1 MKNTT
6 LTHASILILGSTLS
20 ALSFGNGFSINE
32 QSARTLGQAYS
43 GRASDADNAST
54 IATNPAGMARLKR
67 GEFSF
72 GAAYIDA
79 SSDISDTHASATI
92 PGLGTI
98 PINGTNDGDIVPGI
112 TIPFA
117 YYAQPIN
124 EQWSVGFG
132 VFVPYG
138 LKTDYEN
145 TFQGRYLGVKS
156 ELQII
161 TAQPTV
167 SYNFGNGLALGAGVT
182 YNKIDGK
189 LSRYGIASLGF
200 QNALAKVEG
209 DDTGW
214 GYNLG
219 ALYEINAH
227 TRIGVSYYSTVDYK
241 LEGHTDITNFPAGNQ
256 RYKAS
261 LDLTTPDK
269 LDFGLTH
276 DFTPELTLHVDIM
289 RTNWSELEA
298 IVINNENAISPLL
311 STDRENLDW
320 NNTWSY
326 SLGLSYQLCPQWA
339 VRGGIGFD
347 PSPVEDSTRSVRVP
361 VGDRRQ
367 FALGTTWTPLQ
378 NLSVDFGYLYFR
390 EATAHVDTTQVHSGV
405 AYSYT
410 GTYQN
415 SASIYSLQVNW
426 KI

>member
-1 MKNTT
+1 MKQST
-6 LTHASILILGSTLS
+6 LTHASVLILGSTLS
-20 ALSFGNGFSINE
+20 GLSFGNGFALNE

-54 IATNPAGMARLKR
+54 IASNPAGMSRLKQ

-79 SSDISDTHASATI
+79 SNDISDTHASATI
-92 PGLGTI
+92 PGLGAV
-98 PINGTNDGDIVPGI
+98 PITGTNDGDVVPGI

-124 EQWSVGFG
+124 DHWSVGFG
-132 VFVPYG
+132 VFAPYG
-138 LKTDYEN
+138 LKTDYED

-156 ELQII
+156 ELQVI

-167 SYNFGNGLALGAGVT
+167 SYKFDNGLSLGAGVT
-182 YNKIDGK
+182 YNKINGK
-189 LSRYGIASLGF
+189 LTRRGIASLGF
-200 QNALAKVEG
+200 QNALAQVEG
-209 DDTGW
+209 DDTAW

-227 TRIGVSYYSTVDYK
+227 TRVGVSYYSAVDYK
-241 LEGHTDITNFPAGNQ
+241 LEGHTEITNFPAGDQ

-276 DFTPELTLHVDIM
+276 DFTPELTLHADIT
-289 RTNWSELEA
+289 RTNWSELKE
-298 IVINNENAISPLL
+298 ILVNNENAISPLL
-311 STDRENLDW
+311 SSDRENLDW

-326 SLGLSYQLCPQWA
+326 SLGLSYQICPQLA
-339 VRGGIGFD
+339 VRGGAGID

-361 VGDRRQ
+361 VGDRQQ
-367 FALGTTWTPLQ
+367 FALGTTWTPIK

-390 EATAHVDTTQVHSGV
+390 EATAHIDTTQVHSGV

-410 GTYQN
+410 GTYKN
-415 SASIYSLQVNW
+415 SASLYSLQLNW
-426 KI
+426 RI